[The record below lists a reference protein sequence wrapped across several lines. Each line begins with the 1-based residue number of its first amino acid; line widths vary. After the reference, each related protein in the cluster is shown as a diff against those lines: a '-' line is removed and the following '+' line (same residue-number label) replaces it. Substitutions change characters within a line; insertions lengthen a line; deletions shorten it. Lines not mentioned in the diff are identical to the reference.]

1 MFIIMVLGIFMSF
14 GIVWF
19 IEYIWVY
26 VEYEDVVLNYIGY
39 LYILCKILWCSI
51 DEIRLINLSFVN
63 YIFDFVVEYELE

>member
-51 DEIRLINLSFVN
+51 DEIRLINLSSVN